1 VDQSSRPRVKQFLEV
16 QQRRFETELIT
27 IKEKQEKEAA
37 AATEKK
43 ATATVS
49 SSTTTAT
56 RSYTK
61 EISLYG
67 KIIGLCVCVF
77 RNYFLF

>member
-37 AATEKK
+37 TATEKK
-43 ATATVS
+43 PTATVS
-49 SSTTTAT
+49 STTTTAT

-77 RNYFLF
+77 FS